1 MRRALRWLRNALL
14 GLVALI
20 VVAAMA
26 IYALSE
32 RVVRRTYDTSG
43 RPVVVPTDSAS
54 IREGHRLA
62 RIRGC
67 TGCHGSRLE
76 GEVFI
81 DNPLLARIVS
91 PNLTIA
97 AEEYTDAELE
107 RIIRHGVR
115 PDGRSVIAMPSGM
128 FSQLSDADLG
138 MILAFV
144 RSVPEVPGP
153 TRDVR
158 LGAGGRVGAVAGV
171 FVPAAAQARQA
182 EALSSIYPRAGEPT
196 ARGAYLAR
204 TVCTECHGLDL
215 NGRDKVPDLRIA
227 AGYTPEQFMRL
238 MRTGKALGERELPLM
253 SEVARGRFSH
263 FTDAEIEAVYGYLR
277 ARAAMPASGGSS
289 RG

>member
-14 GLVALI
+14 GLVALV
-20 VVAAMA
+20 VVAAIA

-32 RVVRRTYDTSG
+32 RVVRRTYDAPG

-54 IREGHRLA
+54 LREGHRLA
-62 RIRGC
+62 QIRGC
-67 TGCHGSRLE
+67 TGCHGSQLE
-76 GEVFI
+76 GQVFI
-81 DNPLLARIVS
+81 DDPLLARIVS

-97 AEEYTDAELE
+97 AREYTDAELE

-128 FSQLSDADLG
+128 FKPLTDADLG
-138 MILAFV
+138 MILAYV

-153 TRDVR
+153 TPNVR
-158 LGAGGRVGAVAGV
+158 LRAGGRVGAAAGV
-171 FVPAAAQARQA
+171 FLPAAAQARQA

-215 NGRDKVPDLRIA
+215 RGGDGTPDLRIA
-227 AGYTPEQFMRL
+227 AG
-238 MRTGKALGERELPLM
+238 
-253 SEVARGRFSH
+253 
-263 FTDAEIEAVYGYLR
+263 
-277 ARAAMPASGGSS
+277 
-289 RG
+289 